1 MESFCPAL
9 PFTKWYFEM
18 LWQLEEHNSPSNY
31 SQEPSLLG
39 QLADEQESQQCPI
52 FNTDQAGV
60 QGP

>member
-1 MESFCPAL
+1 
-9 PFTKWYFEM
+9 M